1 MTTTTATVGS
11 TTDLDRLAERVERA
25 ATLITELKQKNAQLE
40 SETRQL
46 RQRLDETQGKLQGQD
61 PTALLQELGNLKRE
75 QREWLA
81 ERRDIA
87 ARIESISAK
96 LDRIEP

>member
-11 TTDLDRLAERVERA
+11 TDLERLAERVERA
-25 ATLITELKQKNAQLE
+25 ATLITELRQKNAQLE
-40 SETRQL
+40 AESRQL
-46 RQRLDETQGKLQGQD
+46 RQSLDETLARLQGQD
-61 PTALLQELGNLKRE
+61 PTTLLQELGNLKRE

-96 LDRIEP
+96 LDRIDP

>member
-25 ATLITELKQKNAQLE
+25 ATLITELRQKNAQLE
-40 SETRQL
+40 SESSQL
-46 RQRLDETQGKLQGQD
+46 RQRLDETQARLQGQD
-61 PTALLQELGNLKRE
+61 PVALLQELGNLKRE

-87 ARIESISAK
+87 VRIESISAK
-96 LDRIEP
+96 LDRIDP

>member
-1 MTTTTATVGS
+1 MTTTTVTVGS
-11 TTDLDRLAERVERA
+11 TDLDRLAERVERA
-25 ATLITELKQKNAQLE
+25 ATLITELRQKNAQLE
-40 SETRQL
+40 AESKQL

-61 PTALLQELGNLKRE
+61 PTALLQELGNLKRD

-96 LDRIEP
+96 LDRIDP

>member
-11 TTDLDRLAERVERA
+11 TDLDRLAERVERA
-25 ATLITELKQKNAQLE
+25 ATLITELRQKNAQLE
-40 SETRQL
+40 AESKQL

-61 PTALLQELGNLKRE
+61 PTALLQELGNLKRD

-96 LDRIEP
+96 LDRIDP